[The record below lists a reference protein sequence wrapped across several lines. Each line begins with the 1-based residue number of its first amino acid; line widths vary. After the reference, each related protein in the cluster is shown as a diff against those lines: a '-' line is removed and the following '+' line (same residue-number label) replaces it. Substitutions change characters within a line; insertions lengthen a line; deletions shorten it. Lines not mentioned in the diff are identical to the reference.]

1 MQKKKKKTTPKYI
14 IFKWK
19 KKKKVKD
26 KGKNLERIQ
35 RKNHLTYSGT
45 GASIVAQLVKNLPAV
60 QETWLW
66 SLGWEDPLQKEMAT
80 HSSILAWKSHG
91 QRSLEGCSPW
101 CCKDS
106 GMTEQ
111 LTLTYYSG
119 TKREIKSDF
128 SETIHTRREW
138 SEIFNLESKKKH
150 QPRILYPTKLSF
162 KSKGKRL
169 SQINKN

>member
-1 MQKKKKKTTPKYI
+1 
-14 IFKWK
+14 
-19 KKKKVKD
+19 
-26 KGKNLERIQ
+26 
-35 RKNHLTYSGT
+35 
-45 GASIVAQLVKNLPAV
+45 
-60 QETWLW
+60 
-66 SLGWEDPLQKEMAT
+66 
-80 HSSILAWKSHG
+80 
-91 QRSLEGCSPW
+91 
-101 CCKDS
+101 
-106 GMTEQ
+106 MTEQ

-138 SEIFNLESKKKH
+138 SEIFNLESKKKKH